1 MNSFFGTRFG
11 KWLLFGSIIV
21 IVVTVVS
28 GLFIDKGG
36 FPGNLL
42 AEITGLALGVL
53 ATVLIVERFLQHQRK
68 ERWKRVRNLTY
79 FAIANHLCDLVTE
92 IFTYFPLDDHRPMSA
107 IIEGRNHPNPLT
119 IKAMEELI
127 SQMKDLPEAVSPEK
141 STSDIAVDFY
151 EKIRWDIEQLRNV
164 LLPRVIQS
172 SEDQALID
180 KLTEFD
186 NRARDLYNSI
196 LIHLEAVTHSVFPS
210 VRNLVESAKSVY
222 SELLLVWNPPK
233 Q

>member
-1 MNSFFGTRFG
+1 
-11 KWLLFGSIIV
+11 
-21 IVVTVVS
+21 
-28 GLFIDKGG
+28 
-36 FPGNLL
+36 
-42 AEITGLALGVL
+42 
-53 ATVLIVERFLQHQRK
+53 
-68 ERWKRVRNLTY
+68 
-79 FAIANHLCDLVTE
+79 
-92 IFTYFPLDDHRPMSA
+92 MSA